1 MMKKNAIVLAAGKGT
16 RMCSQQPKVLH
27 KILEVP
33 MAELIVHRLKEAG
46 AETIVT
52 IAGYG
57 HEEVEKSLRG
67 QCVFALQQPQLGTG
81 HAVMQAKQ
89 LEQED
94 GATIVINGDAPV
106 IQAATLKAL
115 YDGVLDSDMVILT
128 TIPADA
134 ASYGRVV
141 RDGQGRVL
149 KVVEA
154 KDAAGEEKAIRE
166 INTGIYAFQNRAL
179 FAGLKELTNDNA
191 QQEYYITDL
200 VEIFRRKGLQVK
212 AVVAED
218 PEEVQGVNDPV
229 ELARASRWLRMK
241 INHAWMKAGVTLV
254 DPAVTYI
261 GPYVKIGHDVV
272 IHPGVSIYGRTIVG
286 NNVTILPGTML
297 VDAEVMD
304 GSTVGMR

>member
-1 MMKKNAIVLAAGKGT
+1 MKKNAIVLAAGKGT

-52 IAGYG
+52 ITGYG
-57 HEEVEKSLRG
+57 HEEVEKALRG

-128 TIPADA
+128 TIPDDA

-141 RDGQGRVL
+141 RDEQGRVL

-154 KDAAGEEKAIRE
+154 KDAAGKEKAIRE

>member
-1 MMKKNAIVLAAGKGT
+1 MKKNAIVLAAGKGT

-33 MAELIVHRLKEAG
+33 MAELIVYRLKEAG

-57 HEEVEKSLRG
+57 HEEVEKALRG

-106 IQAATLKAL
+106 IQTETLKAL

-128 TIPADA
+128 TIPDDA

-141 RDGQGRVL
+141 RDEQGRVL

>member
-1 MMKKNAIVLAAGKGT
+1 MKKNAIVLAAGKGT

-52 IAGYG
+52 ITGYG
-57 HEEVEKSLRG
+57 HEEVEKALRG
-67 QCVFALQQPQLGTG
+67 QCAFALQQPQLGTG

-106 IQAATLKAL
+106 IQTETLKAL

-141 RDGQGRVL
+141 RDEQGRVL

-154 KDAAGEEKAIRE
+154 KDAAKEEKAIRE

-212 AVVAED
+212 AVVAAD

-241 INHAWMKAGVTLV
+241 INYAWMKAGVTLV
-254 DPAVTYI
+254 DPAAAYI

-272 IHPGVSIYGRTIVG
+272 IHPGVSIYGHTIVG

-297 VDAEVMD
+297 VDAEVLD
-304 GSTVGMR
+304 DSTVGMR